1 MVKTAILR
9 KPEQRIPDHYIIHG
23 DSDFPNNDYLPV
35 LVYKQTFNPQ
45 EKELAD
51 IIEDTFNK
59 NNWTNSWRNGILEKH
74 HYHSNTHEAL
84 GISAGHCK
92 VQLGGPNG
100 IVLDVEKGDVV
111 ILPAG
116 IAHRNLGCSK
126 DFEVVGGYPGGIEHD
141 MKYGKP
147 GDRPAADEN
156 IRKVSLPETDPVYGY
171 EGDLITFWMMQ

>member
-1 MVKTAILR
+1 MKKSTTLK
-9 KPEQRIPDHYIIHG
+9 KPEHYLIDG
-23 DSDFPNNDYLPV
+23 DNEFPNNDYLPV
-35 LVYKQTFNPQ
+35 LIYKQAFSSQ
-45 EKELAD
+45 EKKLAEV
-51 IIEDTFNK
+51 IEETFNK

-100 IVLDVEKGDVV
+100 IILDVEKGDVV
-111 ILPAG
+111 VLPAG
-116 IAHRNLGCSK
+116 IAHKNLNCSK

-147 GDRPAADEN
+147 GERPTADEN
-156 IRKVSLPETDPVYGY
+156 IRKVSLPETDPIYGY
-171 EGDLITFWMMQ
+171 EGALITFWMIQ

>member
-1 MVKTAILR
+1 MEKTSAFK
-9 KPEQRIPDHYIIHG
+9 KPEHYIPDHYVIHG
-23 DSDFPNNDYLPV
+23 DNNFPNNDYLPV
-35 LVYKQTFNPQ
+35 LVYKQAFNPQ
-45 EKELAD
+45 EKKLAD

-116 IAHRNLGCSK
+116 IAHRNVGCSK
-126 DFEVVGGYPGGIEHD
+126 EFEVVGGYPGGIEHD

-147 GDRPAADEN
+147 DDRPAADEN